1 VPRRERRL
9 KRHILVIDDNLD
21 ILDLVEMILHAEGY
35 QVSKAPG
42 GFEGIESARRAAP
55 DLILLDVNMPHLDGW
70 QVLKILKMEEGTSK
84 VPVAMFTVR
93 TDLKDKMYSFQ
104 RGAFDYITKPFSYNE
119 LADRIGHIFQSL
131 PA

>member
-1 VPRRERRL
+1 M
-9 KRHILVIDDNLD
+9 KRHVLVIDDNSD
-21 ILDLVEMILHAEGY
+21 ILDLVEMILTAEGY
-35 QVSKAPG
+35 AVSKAPG
-42 GFEGIESARRAAP
+42 GFEWIEVARKQTP

-70 QVLKILKMEEGTSK
+70 QVLKILKMEEATAK

-93 TDLKDKMYSFQ
+93 TDLKDKKYSFQ

-119 LADRIGHIFQSL
+119 LADRVGHIFQTM